1 MTKSKFYIIIIVGLL
16 ISNILLIWTL
26 IGKKPPHPP
35 FRNPEGP
42 KNIIIERLNFSE
54 EQIDEYEDLILDH
67 RAKIHDFERD
77 LVNLKQELYSELNQD
92 DFTPDSLLAEISKI
106 QSNIEQA
113 HFDHF
118 VEIKKLCSEEQQIKF
133 DDLSKELA
141 RLFQPPKPPNE
152 KRHP

>member
-54 EQIDEYEDLILDH
+54 EQIKKFDALILDH
-67 RAKIHDFERD
+67 QATIHDLERS
-77 LVNLKQELYSELNQD
+77 LINLKQELYSHLNQD
-92 DFTPDSLLAEISKI
+92 DFTPDSLMAQITLIQSKI
-106 QSNIEQA
+106 ERA

>member
-1 MTKSKFYIIIIVGLL
+1 MTKSKFYIVIIVGLL
-16 ISNILLIWTL
+16 ISNILLIWAL
-26 IGKKPPHPP
+26 VNKKPPLPP
-35 FRNPEGP
+35 FGNPDGP

-67 RAKIHDFERD
+67 RAKIHDLERS
-77 LVNLKQELYSELNQD
+77 LINLKQELYSHLNQD
-92 DFTPDSLLAEISKI
+92 DFTPDSLMAQITLI